1 MPGMRTSR
9 HGKNQMRFW
18 GITEAEIALALADPD
33 KVTDSIKGRK
43 STWKNGTGYWLRV
56 TYLEE
61 KDDIV
66 TVTVNSGVVGRR
78 ERTHEDH
85 L

>member
-1 MPGMRTSR
+1 MPGMRISR

-43 STWKNGTGYWLRV
+43 NAWKKGAGYWLRV

-61 KDDIV
+61 KGGFVIV
-66 TVTVNSGVVGRR
+66 TVTPRR
-78 ERTHEDH
+78 RGPEGENP
-85 L
+85 